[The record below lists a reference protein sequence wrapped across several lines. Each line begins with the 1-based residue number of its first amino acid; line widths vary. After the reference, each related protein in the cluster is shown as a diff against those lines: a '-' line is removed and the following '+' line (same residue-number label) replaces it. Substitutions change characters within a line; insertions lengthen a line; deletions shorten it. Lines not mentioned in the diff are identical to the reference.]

1 MNQASDQVGHNMIEL
16 NLVTWYT
23 ERELFYCPVHFVK
36 AHTKL
41 TDESLAWIYE
51 KLYGRFHIGKSIDSV
66 GGSYSGSECPYF
78 EDPQEA
84 IFYELVWS

>member
-1 MNQASDQVGHNMIEL
+1 MSQASVQVGNNMLEL

-36 AHTKL
+36 AHTYL
-41 TDESLAWIYE
+41 TDESFAWIWE
-51 KLYGRFHIGKSIDSV
+51 KLHGRFHIGRGANSRDGYAV
-66 GGSYSGSECPYF
+66 EYPYF

>member
-1 MNQASDQVGHNMIEL
+1 MSQASVQVGNNMLEL
-16 NLVTWYT
+16 NIVTWYT

-41 TDESLAWIYE
+41 TDESLAWIHE
-51 KLYGRFHIGKSIDSV
+51 KLYSRFHV
-66 GGSYSGSECPYF
+66 GRSGDAREGQVFEYPYF